1 MDMRVRPFQFA
12 WWLAVGLAGI
22 ACEKA
27 TPSPSAEPS
36 GSASAAASVSA
47 APSASAPA
55 ASDAGEDSAESA
67 KKAEEEDESVKE
79 EIQSQHRHHHR
90 GIAGFVLMS
99 IETLGIGPDQQAA
112 VDKIRKEFH
121 AKIRPI
127 REANGAVLQL
137 LGDGIAAGTI
147 DKAKGDAALAKVGPA
162 ASVIPKATADV
173 LDQLHAALHPEQR
186 IALVDKIEANWAV
199 WKETNGGEQAE
210 EDAKP
215 HGHLAHLAKE
225 IGLTSEQVDKVRANL
240 DAAKD
245 SKKPFD
251 AAAAD
256 AYVKAFDAAFVE
268 DTFDAKKLPPSVAD
282 NTHIVSWGAERMVRF
297 YEALAP
303 VLTPDQRPKVA
314 DKLHERAAESNPKEK
329 P

>member
-1 MDMRVRPFQFA
+1 MRRRPFQFA
-12 WWLAVGLAGI
+12 WWLAVGLAGA
-22 ACEKA
+22 ACEK
-27 TPSPSAEPS
+27 PSPEASSAEAS
-36 GSASAAASVSA
+36 ASASAAASVSP
-47 APSASAPA
+47 APSASTS
-55 ASDAGEDSAESA
+55 ASEDAGDNSAESA
-67 KKAEEEDESVKE
+67 KQEEEEADNVKD

-90 GIAGFVLMS
+90 GLAGFVLMA
-99 IETLGIGPDQQAA
+99 IETLGIGPDQQEA

-127 REANGAVLQL
+127 REANSAVLQL

-147 DKAKGDAALAKVGPA
+147 DKAKVNAALAKIAPA
-162 ASVIPKATADV
+162 ASVIPKATTDV
-173 LDQLHAALHPEQR
+173 LDQLHAALRPEER
-186 IALVDKIEANWAV
+186 VALVDKIEANWAV
-199 WKETNGGEQAE
+199 WKDTNGGEQAA

-256 AYVKAFDAAFVE
+256 AYVKAFDAAFVA

-303 VLTPDQRPKVA
+303 VLTADQRPKVA
-314 DKLHERAAESNPKEK
+314 DKLHERAAESTPKEK